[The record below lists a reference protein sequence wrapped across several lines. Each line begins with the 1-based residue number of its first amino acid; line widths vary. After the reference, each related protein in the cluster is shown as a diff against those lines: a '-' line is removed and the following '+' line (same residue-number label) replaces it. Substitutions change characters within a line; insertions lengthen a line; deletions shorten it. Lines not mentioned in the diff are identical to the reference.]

1 MLGKIVNSGLALAPK
16 KININGFLTFNPT
29 NEMLKEQGYKEI
41 MYSETPEPVEGKSWI
56 PIYKDDTDVIVQTW
70 DLIETPYQPET
81 ELEQYK
87 AFYQSV
93 MEEIR

>member
-1 MLGKIVNSGLALAPK
+1 MLGKIINGELMLSPK

-29 NEMLKEQGYKEI
+29 DEILRQQGYKEI
-41 MYSETPEPVEGKSWI
+41 IYSEMPEPVEGKSWI
-56 PIYKDDTDVIVQTW
+56 PIYKDDTYGIVQTW
-70 DLIETPYQPET
+70 DLIETPSQPET